1 MRTFVLVGVVMASAV
16 LAGCSGGPN
25 AHELA
30 QQACDLA
37 RPNNT
42 PTEASDGDI
51 SGDTISDLQAAV
63 DDYQEAASLAAKA
76 AAADRSYE
84 RLAEAI
90 NNMEGIWSAV
100 VGFYEKGG
108 MDPNTW
114 TADQLNRAKEVIAGW
129 DAAESTAY
137 AQCEIVAVE

>member
-1 MRTFVLVGVVMASAV
+1 MASAV
-16 LAGCSGGPN
+16 LAGCSGGPS

-30 QQACDLA
+30 EQACDLA
-37 RPNNT
+37 RPDNT
-42 PTEASDGDI
+42 PIGASGGDI
-51 SGDTISDLQAAV
+51 SGATTSDLQAWV
-63 DDYQEAASLAAKA
+63 DDYQEAASLAAEA

-90 NNMEGIWSAV
+90 SNMEGIWSAV

-108 MDPNTW
+108 MDPTTW
-114 TADQLNRAKEVIAGW
+114 NADQVDRAKEVIAGW
-129 DAAESTAY
+129 DTAESTAY